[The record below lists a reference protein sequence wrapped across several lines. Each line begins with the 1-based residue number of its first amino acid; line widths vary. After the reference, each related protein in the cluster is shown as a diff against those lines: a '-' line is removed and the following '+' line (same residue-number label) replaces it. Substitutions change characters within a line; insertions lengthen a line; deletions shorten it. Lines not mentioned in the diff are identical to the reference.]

1 MMPRTFTIQEASQRS
16 DLTKHTLRYWEKEL
30 EGILSPLRSKG
41 GQRRYTEEHLFLIEE
56 IKRLKVKGL
65 RLADIKLR
73 LAKGKSADV
82 DGLHSEKV
90 EQLANRI
97 AEIVRVA
104 IHSFLEK
111 EALS

>member
-1 MMPRTFTIQEASQRS
+1 MMPRTFTIQEVSQRS
-16 DLTKHTLRYWEKEL
+16 ALTKHTLRYWEKEL

-41 GQRRYTEEHLFLIEE
+41 GQRRYTQAHLFIIEE
-56 IKRLKVKGL
+56 IKRLKKEGL

-73 LAKGKSADV
+73 LAKVESADTG
-82 DGLHSEKV
+82 GLHSEKV